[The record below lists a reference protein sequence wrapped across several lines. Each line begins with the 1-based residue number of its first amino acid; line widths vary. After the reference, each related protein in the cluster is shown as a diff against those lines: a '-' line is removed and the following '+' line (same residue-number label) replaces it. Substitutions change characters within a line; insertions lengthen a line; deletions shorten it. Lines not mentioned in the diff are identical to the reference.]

1 MDPLTIAALTAVI
14 GGAGLQYKAQTDAA
28 NARNREIAQ
37 SLMNQRKLQVE
48 AEKKALDTAQTFNT
62 PDRMKEQA
70 ALEQTIEQGLMQP
83 VSDSQAIRAQQTT
96 TQGNVSNEYQTAK
109 AASDAAVLKDAHML
123 ARLMSK
129 TTGANRLRMNE
140 GLRMMDAS
148 MDIDRLGSFSRGQNA
163 ADQVAIEVAGR
174 PDAGM
179 QLAGGVLQ
187 GLGTVGLMGGFGG
200 KAASAPAKAAGGLSP
215 TGLAVGAAPLPAA
228 AKAAGGLSP
237 MGLAVGSGALLAP
250 SLLRK
255 W

>member
-1 MDPLTIAALTAVI
+1 MDLLTIAALTAVI
-14 GGAGLQYKAQTDAA
+14 GGAGLQYKAQMDAA

-37 SLMNQRKLQVE
+37 SLMNQRKLQIE

-148 MDIDRLGSFSRGQNA
+148 MDIDRLGSFSRGQHA

-200 KAASAPAKAAGGLSP
+200 KAAPAPAPNSVAIG
-215 TGLAVGAAPLPAA
+215 TQAAPLPAA

-237 MGLAVGSGALLAP
+237 MGLAVGSGALVAP
-250 SLLRK
+250 YLLRK

>member
-148 MDIDRLGSFSRGQNA
+148 MDIDRLGSFSRGQHA

-187 GLGTVGLMGGFGG
+187 GLGTVGLMGGFD
-200 KAASAPAKAAGGLSP
+200 AAPAPNSVAIG
-215 TGLAVGAAPLPAA
+215 TQAAPLPAA
-228 AKAAGGLSP
+228 AKAGGGLSR
-237 MGLAVGSGALLAP
+237 MGLAVGSGGLLGP
-250 SLLRK
+250 SFLGK

>member
-1 MDPLTIAALTAVI
+1 MEPLTMAALASVI

-200 KAASAPAKAAGGLSP
+200 KTANSAQFTQSSLPFGYTNHTAGL
-215 TGLAVGAAPLPAA
+215 VGGAQYTPSAT
-228 AKAAGGLSP
+228 
-237 MGLAVGSGALLAP
+237 VSGYLNFP
-250 SLLRK
+250 K
-255 W
+255 F

>member
-1 MDPLTIAALTAVI
+1 MDLLTIAALASVI

-187 GLGTVGLMGGFGG
+187 GLGMVGLMGGFGG
-200 KAASAPAKAAGGLSP
+200 KATSAQAPNSVAIG
-215 TGLAVGAAPLPAA
+215 TQAAPLPAA

-237 MGLAVGSGALLAP
+237 MGLAVGSGALVAP
-250 SLLRK
+250 YLLRK

>member
-200 KAASAPAKAAGGLSP
+200 KAASADGLP
-215 TGLAVGAAPLPAA
+215 PLDLAVGSGAHAAPLPAA

>member
-200 KAASAPAKAAGGLSP
+200 KAASAPASNSVAIG
-215 TGLAVGAAPLPAA
+215 TQAAPLPAA

-237 MGLAVGSGALLAP
+237 MGLAVGSGALLVP

>member
-28 NARNREIAQ
+28 NARNREVAQ
-37 SLMNQRKLQVE
+37 SLMNQRKLQIE
-48 AEKKALDTAQTFNT
+48 AEKKAMDTAQTFNT

-148 MDIDRLGSFSRGQNA
+148 MDIDRLGSFSRGQHA

-200 KAASAPAKAAGGLSP
+200 KEAPNSVAIG
-215 TGLAVGAAPLPAA
+215 TQAVPLPAA
-228 AKAAGGLSP
+228 AQAAGGLSP
-237 MGLAVGSGALLAP
+237 MGLAVGSGALVAP
-250 SLLRK
+250 YSLRK

>member
-148 MDIDRLGSFSRGQNA
+148 MDIDRLGSFSRGQHA

-200 KAASAPAKAAGGLSP
+200 KPPAPAPNSVAIG
-215 TGLAVGAAPLPAA
+215 TQAAPLPAA

>member
-148 MDIDRLGSFSRGQNA
+148 MDIDRLGSFSRGQHA

>member
-1 MDPLTIAALTAVI
+1 M
-14 GGAGLQYKAQTDAA
+14 
-28 NARNREIAQ
+28 
-37 SLMNQRKLQVE
+37 
-48 AEKKALDTAQTFNT
+48 
-62 PDRMKEQA
+62 
-70 ALEQTIEQGLMQP
+70 
-83 VSDSQAIRAQQTT
+83 SDSQAIRAQQTT

-148 MDIDRLGSFSRGQNA
+148 MDIDRLGSFSRGQQA

-200 KAASAPAKAAGGLSP
+200 KAASAPAPNSVAIG
-215 TGLAVGAAPLPAA
+215 TQAAPLPAA

-237 MGLAVGSGALLAP
+237 MGLAVGSGALLVP

>member
-148 MDIDRLGSFSRGQNA
+148 MGY
-163 ADQVAIEVAGR
+163 
-174 PDAGM
+174 
-179 QLAGGVLQ
+179 
-187 GLGTVGLMGGFGG
+187 
-200 KAASAPAKAAGGLSP
+200 
-215 TGLAVGAAPLPAA
+215 
-228 AKAAGGLSP
+228 
-237 MGLAVGSGALLAP
+237 
-250 SLLRK
+250 
-255 W
+255 

>member
-28 NARNREIAQ
+28 NARNREVAQ

-148 MDIDRLGSFSRGQNA
+148 MDIDRLGSFSRGQHA

-200 KAASAPAKAAGGLSP
+200 KAASAPAPNSVAIG
-215 TGLAVGAAPLPAA
+215 TQAVPLPAA
-228 AKAAGGLSP
+228 AQAAGGLSP
-237 MGLAVGSGALLAP
+237 MGLAVGSGALVAP
-250 SLLRK
+250 YLLRK

>member
-28 NARNREIAQ
+28 NARNREVAQ

-148 MDIDRLGSFSRGQNA
+148 MDIDRLGSFSRGQHA

-200 KAASAPAKAAGGLSP
+200 KEAPNSVAIG
-215 TGLAVGAAPLPAA
+215 TQAAPLPAA

-237 MGLAVGSGALLAP
+237 MGLAVGSGALVAP
-250 SLLRK
+250 YLLRK

>member
-37 SLMNQRKLQVE
+37 SQMNQRKLQVE

-200 KAASAPAKAAGGLSP
+200 KAASAPAPNSVAIG
-215 TGLAVGAAPLPAA
+215 TQAAPLPAA

-237 MGLAVGSGALLAP
+237 MGLAVGSGALVAP
-250 SLLRK
+250 YLLRK

>member
-148 MDIDRLGSFSRGQNA
+148 MDIDRLGSFSRGQHA

-179 QLAGGVLQ
+179 QLAGGVMQ
-187 GLGTVGLMGGFGG
+187 GLGMVGLMGGFGG
-200 KAASAPAKAAGGLSP
+200 KAPPAPAPNSVAIG
-215 TGLAVGAAPLPAA
+215 TQAAPLPAA